1 MRALQLGALAVAVS
15 TVLAA
20 RDAVSDYFGWR
31 VDPSLQLSRFD
42 QEAVWYAVYWLMW
55 AALTPLIFFLS
66 RRVRFRRSAWLG
78 PLAFHGVVAFAVA
91 GIAPVLLG
99 MLFGVL
105 VLGYGWPSSVASLF
119 TPLWLNL
126 AGYRAPADA
135 PIYWIILGVGVVLSV
150 DDAYRE
156 KQLQTA
162 HLERSLASAQLE
174 ALKMKLQPHF
184 LFNTLNSIAFLA
196 LEKDAG
202 AIETMVE
209 RLGRLLRASTET
221 GGRQVVPLS
230 EELSLL
236 DQYLAIE
243 EVRFK
248 DRLRVVRRVEPGAED
263 AMVPS
268 LLLQPVVEN
277 SIKHGFSRR
286 IDASRIDMD
295 VTRDGDDLVVTVRDD
310 GPGLP
315 PGWDLGAHCGR
326 GLRSV
331 VERLDALYRSR
342 WSFSLQNGPDGGA
355 VAELRI
361 PYDRVAG
368 RPEATRPGPPVTGRP
383 APSFQAPR

>member
-1 MRALQLGALAVAVS
+1 MRALQLGALAVALCA
-15 TVLAA
+15 VLAA
-20 RDAVSDYFGWR
+20 REAAAAYFGWR
-31 VDPSLQLSRFD
+31 VDPAFLLSRFD
-42 QEAVWYAVYWLMW
+42 QTVAWYAVYWPMW
-55 AALTPLIFFLS
+55 AALTPVIFFLS

-78 PLAFHGVVAFAVA
+78 PLVFHTAAAFIIA

-99 MLFGVL
+99 MSFGRF
-105 VLGYGWPSSVASLF
+105 VLGYGWPSSVASLLRPF
-119 TPLWLNL
+119 WLNL
-126 AGYRAPADA
+126 VGFRAMADA
-135 PIYWIILGVGVVLSV
+135 PIYWTILGAGVAVSV
-150 DDAYRE
+150 YDAYRE

-162 HLERSLASAQLE
+162 DLERSLTSAQLE

-196 LEKDAG
+196 VEKDAG

-209 RLGRLLRASTET
+209 RLGRLLRASMQT
-221 GGRQVVPLS
+221 GGGQVVPLS

-248 DRLRVVRRVEPGAED
+248 DRLRVVRRVERGAED

-268 LLLQPVVEN
+268 LVLQPIVEN

-286 IDASRIDMD
+286 IDASRIDID
-295 VTRDGDDLVVTVRDD
+295 IARDCDDLVVTVRDD

-315 PGWDLGAHCGR
+315 PGWDLGTRCGR
-326 GLRSV
+326 GLKSV
-331 VERLDALYRSR
+331 IERLDALYRRR

-355 VAELRI
+355 IAELRI
-361 PYDRVAG
+361 PWVG
-368 RPEATRPGPPVTGRP
+368 RSPGATSG
-383 APSFQAPR
+383 